1 MVLKV
6 GTNLALNHWS
16 VICPR
21 NDSQAFHY
29 PSTCDRRGWMEAKR
43 KGSTHGDILLCV
55 WHRVPV
61 AWTDV
66 AFHSVL
72 ARTQPTEHLERVDV
86 LYEVLI
92 APRLQAWRD
101 ANSLYIES
109 LLFALSCFHL
119 GRQTSTLPAACRRVE
134 LGLGGWRSEPLAFV
148 GVRCT
153 KAGALS
159 NKLSRPFRH
168 NQRYGNGGVR
178 VRAWQTVASD
188 GQVFSLL
195 FTRLRVTKRAG
206 QLARGL
212 PPIMRR
218 RLERTQAEPVRSHSA
233 TVWCHLI
240 RRIKGSNSPPIPVL
254 GSVSSRGGCFTWIFL
269 SLTTFYF
276 YCSFLTLE
284 KHGHSFCVWKLFKR
298 YKFFLK

>member
-21 NDSQAFHY
+21 NDSEAFHY
-29 PSTCDRRGWMEAKR
+29 PSTCDRRGWTEAKR
-43 KGSTHGDILLCV
+43 KGSTHGDIFLCV
-55 WHRVPV
+55 WHRVR
-61 AWTDV
+61 AASTDV

-72 ARTQPTEHLERVDV
+72 ARAQPTKHLERVDV

-159 NKLSRPFRH
+159 NKLSRPFRL

-178 VRAWQTVASD
+178 VCAWQTQLRVMAR
-188 GQVFSLL
+188 FSLL
-195 FTRLRVTKRAG
+195 FTRLCVTKRAG
-206 QLARGL
+206 QLARGS

-240 RRIKGSNSPPIPVL
+240 RRIKGSNSSPKTGIGQFQRRLLHLNISFPDD
-254 GSVSSRGGCFTWIFL
+254 FL
-269 SLTTFYF
+269 L
-276 YCSFLTLE
+276 L
-284 KHGHSFCVWKLFKR
+284 LFFPYVGKTR
-298 YKFFLK
+298 PLLLCLKIV